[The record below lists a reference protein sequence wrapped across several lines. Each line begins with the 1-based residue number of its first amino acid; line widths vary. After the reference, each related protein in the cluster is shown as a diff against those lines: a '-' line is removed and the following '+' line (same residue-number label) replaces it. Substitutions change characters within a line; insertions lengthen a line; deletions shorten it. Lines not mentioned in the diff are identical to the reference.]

1 MCNACGINHHD
12 DDDINYDEVDD
23 NPTEQETKA

>member
-1 MCNACGINHHD
+1 MCNACSINHHD
-12 DDDINYDEVDD
+12 DDDISYDEVDD

>member
-12 DDDINYDEVDD
+12 EDDIDYDELENDEVV
-23 NPTEQETKA
+23 NQTVE